1 MMMKRYFERMNTHD
15 QPMYANSVSLYRGI
29 TN

>member
-15 QPMYANSVSLYRGI
+15 QPMDANSVSLYRGI